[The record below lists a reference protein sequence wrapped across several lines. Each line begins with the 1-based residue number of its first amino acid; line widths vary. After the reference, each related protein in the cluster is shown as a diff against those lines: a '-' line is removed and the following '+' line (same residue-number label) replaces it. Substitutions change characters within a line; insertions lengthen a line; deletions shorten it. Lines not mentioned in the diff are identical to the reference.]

1 MIEFRQVYFR
11 YPFEDEFA
19 IKNINLRIEKGECV
33 FIMGSNGAG
42 KTTLIKHMNGI
53 LKPTKGDVYINGKNT
68 KDATVAELSRIVGIV
83 FQNPDHQL
91 FESTVF
97 DEISFAL
104 KNFGFEKEAIS
115 ERVNEMLKV
124 FSLEK
129 YKEFSP
135 FFLSGGEKKR
145 VTIASVLCY
154 EPDFLV
160 LDEPTVGLDFLQR
173 KTLISLIKQIKE
185 NKKSV
190 IVATHDIDFA
200 IELADRIIIMKE
212 GMILKNGKVSEIVY
226 DAQVLQE
233 ANLIQPIIVQI
244 VKNLK
249 NIKLQNNILTVDD
262 FIKSSKIIMKNV

>member
-1 MIEFRQVYFR
+1 
-11 YPFEDEFA
+11 
-19 IKNINLRIEKGECV
+19 
-33 FIMGSNGAG
+33 
-42 KTTLIKHMNGI
+42 
-53 LKPTKGDVYINGKNT
+53 
-68 KDATVAELSRIVGIV
+68 
-83 FQNPDHQL
+83 
-91 FESTVF
+91 
-97 DEISFAL
+97 
-104 KNFGFEKEAIS
+104 
-115 ERVNEMLKV
+115 
-124 FSLEK
+124 
-129 YKEFSP
+129 
-135 FFLSGGEKKR
+135 
-145 VTIASVLCY
+145 
-154 EPDFLV
+154 
-160 LDEPTVGLDFLQR
+160 LDFLQR